1 MNIYQV
7 TLYSPPAGRERCWL
21 RRSYTV
27 RGMDEQEALRLA
39 VDACVSKPPT
49 RYRIE
54 MDYEPII
61 ASDMATLR
69 DGDDPTERSKSL
81 P

>member
-7 TLYSPPAGRERCWL
+7 TLYSPPSGRERCWL

-27 RGMDEQEALRLA
+27 RGMDEQEALRL
-39 VDACVSKPPT
+39 
-49 RYRIE
+49 RIE

-61 ASDMATLR
+61 ASDLARLPAV
-69 DGDDPTERSKSL
+69 DDPTERSKSL